1 MKVPALLKNKYV
13 CYAVMALAVVNVLGY
28 VSERSYECLALF
40 VASAYSIKCYSK
52 NDTVGLLGGLF
63 VANFLFG
70 CGRVYE
76 GFKEG
81 TDEEEDK
88 EEDEEEGE
96 DENMPGEI
104 AKQIKEMTGMM
115 KK

>member
-13 CYAVMALAVVNVLGY
+13 CYAVMALAVLNVLGY

-40 VASAYSIKCYSK
+40 VASVYSVRCYSK

-81 TDEEEDK
+81 EDEDK
-88 EEDEEEGE
+88 KEEKDVVE
-96 DENMPGEI
+96 D
-104 AKQIKEMTGMM
+104 AKKKANDVMEKAREQLGM
-115 KK
+115 

>member
-40 VASAYSIKCYSK
+40 VASAYSIKCYRKS
-52 NDTVGLLGGLF
+52 DTVGLLGGLF

-70 CGRVYE
+70 CGRVY
-76 GFKEG
+76 
-81 TDEEEDK
+81 
-88 EEDEEEGE
+88 
-96 DENMPGEI
+96 
-104 AKQIKEMTGMM
+104 
-115 KK
+115 

>member
-13 CYAVMALAVVNVLGY
+13 RYAVIALAVLNVLGY

-40 VASAYSIKCYSK
+40 VASAYSVRCYCK
-52 NDTVGLLGGLF
+52 DDTCGLLGGLF

-76 GFKEG
+76 GMADGKK
-81 TDEEEDK
+81 EEE
-88 EEDEEEGE
+88 EEEKDGE
-96 DENMPGEI
+96 NELL
-104 AKQIKEMTGMM
+104 K
-115 KK
+115 